1 MRTIILMVFSRGA
14 QGGHSRAWFTSA
26 ATTRRRTHMKR
37 LVPIGLALA
46 LLVAACG
53 GSADDGV
60 ASLSGENGDQ
70 ATATD
75 EATTEQDLEEAI
87 LAFSACMREN
97 GIEDFQ
103 DPQISEDGGIAFQ
116 LGSGGGD
123 PPTAAEREE
132 TQQAFQACS
141 GLLEGQAFGPGAAID
156 TGEIEDRLY
165 EFAACMRENG
175 YDMPDPDLS
184 AIGPQEEGS
193 DPGEFQ
199 SPFGD
204 IDPDDPA
211 FQTAAEACQE
221 VFGGGFV
228 IGGPGG
234 PGGQGGPPGGGLET
248 TLPGEGSDEGDA

>member
-1 MRTIILMVFSRGA
+1 
-14 QGGHSRAWFTSA
+14 
-26 ATTRRRTHMKR
+26 MKR
-37 LVPIGLALA
+37 LVPIGIALA

-60 ASLSGENGDQ
+60 AALSGENGDE

-75 EATTEQDLEEAI
+75 ETTTEQDLEEAI

-116 LGSGGGD
+116 LGRGEGD
-123 PPTAAEREE
+123 TPSAAEREE
-132 TQQAFQACS
+132 MQQAFQACS

-156 TGEIEDRLY
+156 TSEIEDRLY

-184 AIGPQEEGS
+184 AIGPPEEGS

-199 SPFGD
+199 GPFGE

-211 FQTAAEACQE
+211 FRAAAEACEE

-228 IGGPGG
+228 IRGEGGG
-234 PGGQGGPPGGGLET
+234 PGGQGGPPGGELEIT
-248 TLPGEGSDEGDA
+248 PPSESSDEGDA